1 MAWPIFRDSIGSRI
15 LLLMLAIVL
24 PITLMLTW
32 FFILNLQHTQAEA
45 DAKVSLL
52 AENSARILGDY
63 LLEHEKVLIRIAARP
78 MVKAL
83 DPDHCDPVIANYVA
97 LNPAYTTLAV
107 RDLHANPVCSF
118 LPNPAGG
125 NTMIHSSGFI
135 EAMRNEGFTASGATL
150 GSSTGRWISA
160 LAQPIRDST
169 GKKIGLVR
177 IAIDL
182 QKLSDDLL
190 GSVPKDALV
199 SVIDQHKNILL
210 RSTQAH
216 AFIGQPSSTLT
227 TQSVRGLRQGILTVK
242 GLDGVLRRT
251 AFVTIPGVE
260 WRVTAGLPEQQLLAD
275 FRLTLW
281 RSVAIGIAT
290 LVLVIALAWRIG
302 IAIIRPIRDLAATV
316 ALIANGD
323 RTARAKLAGPAELAM
338 VGQQFNSML
347 DIFERHEIALKNSEQ
362 NLAITLQ
369 SIGDAVI
376 ATDAAGLIT
385 RMNPTAERLTNWP
398 LSAAIGQPLS
408 AVFQIIN
415 TQTRV
420 ALRSP
425 AQLVM
430 ECGST
435 VELPDNTALL
445 ARDGHEYRIA
455 DSAAPIRNRAGK
467 IIGVVLVFSDITER
481 HRIAAEK
488 MLSVAQMQ
496 QAFDASPI
504 GMALVALD
512 GRFLRTNPVLSQML
526 GWSEAELLQRDFQA
540 ITSPPDLAADLA
552 LVAEVIAGK
561 CVSFQLDKR
570 YLHKNGS
577 EVWTQLN
584 VSLVRDR
591 QGAPLHFVSQIQNIT
606 ERKQVQ
612 DALQASLAEKV
623 SLLNEVHHR
632 VKNNLQVITSLLRLE
647 NARSSEPETKSVLND
662 IKGRIRSMALLHES
676 LYRSGIFTS
685 VDLSTY
691 LKELCTQAF
700 RTLSAQDGLVRLQ
713 LDLAMVHV
721 SMDQATPCGLLVNEL
736 VSNSLKHA
744 FPDGHSGTISI
755 SLQSIENSNE
765 VRLTVS
771 DDGIG
776 FPADF
781 EIKRAQSLGLQ
792 LVADLVR
799 QLKGKLAIESGAGA
813 IFSVSFTPD
822 QSKSISSNT

>member
-1 MAWPIFRDSIGSRI
+1 MSWPIFRDSIQSRI
-15 LLLMLAIVL
+15 LLMMLAIML

-45 DAKVSLL
+45 DAKVRLL
-52 AENSARILGDY
+52 AENSARILSDY

-83 DPDHCDPVIANYVA
+83 DPDRCDPVISNYVA
-97 LNPAYTTLAV
+97 LNPGYTTLAV
-107 RDLHANPVCSF
+107 RDLNANPVCSF
-118 LPNPAGG
+118 LPNPASGH
-125 NTMIHSSGFI
+125 TMLHSSGFI
-135 EAMRNEGFTASGATL
+135 EAMRNEGFSASGATV

-169 GKKIGLVR
+169 GKKIGVIR

-199 SVIDQHKNILL
+199 TVIDQRRNILL

-216 AFIGQPSSTLT
+216 AFIGQASPELA
-227 TQSVRGLRQGILTVK
+227 TQSVRGLREATLTVK
-242 GLDGVLRRT
+242 GLDGVVRRT

-260 WRVTAGLPEQQLLAD
+260 WRVSAGMPEQQLLAD

-281 RSVAIGIAT
+281 RCVAIGIAT
-290 LVLVIALAWRIG
+290 LVLAIALAWRIG
-302 IAIIRPIRDLAATV
+302 AAIIRPIHDLAATV
-316 ALIANGD
+316 ELIANGN
-323 RTARAKLAGPAELAM
+323 RTARATLAGPAELSM
-338 VGQQFNSML
+338 VAQQFNNML
-347 DIFERHEIALKNSEQ
+347 DIFDRNEAALKDSEQ

-376 ATDAAGLIT
+376 ATDANGLIT
-385 RMNPTAERLTNWP
+385 RMNPTAERLTRWS

-415 TQTRV
+415 AQTRV
-420 ALRSP
+420 ALSSP

-430 ECGST
+430 ESGTT
-435 VELPDNTALL
+435 VELASNTILL
-445 ARDGHEYRIA
+445 ARDGHEYQIA
-455 DSAAPIRNRAGK
+455 DSAAPIRNRAGQ

-512 GRFLRTNPVLSQML
+512 GHFLRTNPVLSQML

-540 ITSPPDLAADLA
+540 ITSPADIATDLA
-552 LVAEVIAGK
+552 LAAEVIAGK
-561 CVSFQLDKR
+561 RASFQLDKR
-570 YLHKNGS
+570 YLHKDGS
-577 EVWTQLN
+577 EVWAQLN
-584 VSLVRDR
+584 VSLVRDA
-591 QGAPLHFVSQIQNIT
+591 QGSPRHFVSQIQNIT

-612 DALQASLAEKV
+612 DALQTSLAEKV

-647 NARSSEPETKSVLND
+647 NARSSQPETKAVLND

-676 LYRSGIFTS
+676 LYRSGVFTS

-700 RTLSAQDGLVRLQ
+700 RTLSAQNGLVRLQ
-713 LDLAMVHV
+713 LDLTAVHV

-755 SLQSIENSNE
+755 SLHGIANSKQ
-765 VRLTVS
+765 VLLTVS

-776 FPADF
+776 FSDDF
-781 EIKRAQSLGLQ
+781 EIKRTQSLGLQ
-792 LVADLVR
+792 LVGDLAR
-799 QLKGKLAIESGAGA
+799 QLKGKLTIESGSGT
-813 IFSVSFTPD
+813 IFGVSFTPD
-822 QSKSISSNT
+822 QAKSAGSA

>member
-1 MAWPIFRDSIGSRI
+1 MSWPIFRDSIQSRI
-15 LLLMLAIVL
+15 LLMMLAIML
-24 PITLMLTW
+24 PITVMLTW

-45 DAKVSLL
+45 DAKVRLL
-52 AENSARILGDY
+52 AENSARILSDY

-83 DPDHCDPVIANYVA
+83 DPDRCDPVISNYVA
-97 LNPAYTTLAV
+97 LNPSYTTLAV
-107 RDLHANPVCSF
+107 RDLNANPVCSF
-118 LPNPAGG
+118 LPNPASG
-125 NTMIHSSGFI
+125 NTMLHSSGFI
-135 EAMRNEGFTASGATL
+135 EAMRNEGFSASGATP

-169 GKKIGLVR
+169 GKKIGVVR

-199 SVIDQHKNILL
+199 TVIDQHRNILL
-210 RSTQAH
+210 RSAQAQ
-216 AFIGQPSSTLT
+216 AYIGKPALSMA
-227 TQSVRGLRQGILTVK
+227 TQSNRRLREGFMTVK
-242 GLDGVLRRT
+242 GLDGIVRRT

-290 LVLVIALAWRIG
+290 LVLAIALAWRIG
-302 IAIIRPIRDLAATV
+302 AAIIRPIHDLAATV
-316 ALIANGD
+316 ELIANGN
-323 RTARAKLAGPAELAM
+323 RTARATLAGPAELTM
-338 VGQQFNSML
+338 VAQQFNNML
-347 DIFERHEIALKNSEQ
+347 DIFDRNEAALKDSEQ
-362 NLAITLQ
+362 NLAVTLQ

-376 ATDAAGLIT
+376 ATDANGLIT
-385 RMNPTAERLTNWP
+385 RMNPTAERLTRWS
-398 LSAAIGQPLS
+398 LGAAIGQPLS

-415 TQTRV
+415 AQTRV
-420 ALRSP
+420 ALSSP
-425 AQLVM
+425 VQLVM
-430 ECGST
+430 ESGTT
-435 VELPDNTALL
+435 VELATNTVLL
-445 ARDGHEYRIA
+445 ARDGHEYQIA
-455 DSAAPIRNRAGK
+455 DSAAPIRNRAGQ

-512 GRFLRTNPVLSQML
+512 GHFLRTNPVLSQML

-540 ITSPPDLAADLA
+540 ITSPADIAADLA
-552 LVAEVIAGK
+552 LAAEVIAGK
-561 CVSFQLDKR
+561 RASFQLDKR
-570 YLHKNGS
+570 YLHKDGS
-577 EVWTQLN
+577 EVWAQLN
-584 VSLVRDR
+584 VSLVRDA
-591 QGAPLHFVSQIQNIT
+591 QGSPQHFVSQIQNIT

-612 DALQASLAEKV
+612 DALQTSLAEKV

-647 NARSSEPETKSVLND
+647 SARSSQPETKAVLND

-676 LYRSGIFTS
+676 LYRSGVFTS

-700 RTLSAQDGLVRLQ
+700 RTLSAQNGLVRLQ
-713 LDLAMVHV
+713 LDLTAVHV

-755 SLQSIENSNE
+755 SLHGIANSNQ
-765 VRLTVS
+765 VLLKVS

-776 FPADF
+776 FSDDF
-781 EIKRAQSLGLQ
+781 EVKRTQSLGLQ
-792 LVADLVR
+792 LVGDLAR
-799 QLKGKLAIESGAGA
+799 QLKGTLSIESGSGA
-813 IFSVSFTPD
+813 IFSVSFIPD
-822 QSKSISSNT
+822 QAKSAGSA